1 MTYLLPTPERLHEL
15 VDRIAGVPLLVVGD
29 LLADAYLIGRTSR
42 ISREAPV
49 LILKRSGE
57 RTVPGQA
64 ANTAANAA
72 ALGARVILAGALGD
86 DRLGRD
92 LTTILEDQGVELH
105 STVVPQGRT
114 LSKLRV
120 LAGGSHT
127 TVQQVIRID
136 DDEGLELPSNTAT
149 ALRNGVSS
157 VLDAARAVVV
167 CDYGYGVVDDQLWT
181 HLLAHRDKTKTPLI
195 LDSRYRLTSFRGAS
209 QITPNEEEGLAVCG
223 FESIHQEL
231 DLSQVGKCLFERT
244 AAESV
249 LLTRGNE
256 GMVLY
261 GGDGDLCVLPVFGP
275 KDCRDVTGAG
285 DTVAATNAAAQAVG
299 ASLVEAAILANIAGA
314 QVVQKVGTATTS
326 RQEMHEAILA
336 AYADWASALH

>member
-1 MTYLLPTPERLHEL
+1 
-15 VDRIAGVPLLVVGD
+15 VVGD
-29 LLADAYLIGRTSR
+29 LLADAYLVGRTSR

-72 ALGARVILAGALGD
+72 ALGARVILVGALGD

-92 LTTILEDQGVELH
+92 LATILEELGVELH
-105 STVVPQGRT
+105 CTVVPQGRT

-136 DDEGLELPSNTAT
+136 DDEGLKLSSNNLSK
-149 ALRNGVSS
+149 LRNEVSS
-157 VLDAARAVVV
+157 VIKDTQAVVV

-181 HLLAHRDKTKTPLI
+181 QLLAYRDKTKTPLI
-195 LDSRYRLTSFRGAS
+195 LDSRHRLTSLRGAS
-209 QITPNEEEGLAVCG
+209 QITPNEEEGLTVCG
-223 FESIHQEL
+223 FENFDQDL
-231 DLSQVGKCLFERT
+231 DLSQVGKCLFECT
-244 AAESV
+244 AAKSV

-261 GGDGDLCVLPVFGP
+261 GGDGSYYALPVFGP

-299 ASLVEAAILANIAGA
+299 ASLIEAAILANIAGA
-314 QVVQKVGTATTS
+314 LVVQKVGTATTS
-326 RQEMHEAILA
+326 RQEMHEAITT
-336 AYADWASALH
+336 AYADWASTLQKMLRL